1 MDIDGPESGTQ
12 NIFQAKDYGVVVD
25 FEELG
30 EDEQE
35 VRPSLPFSVFSPNA
49 RDADTTSGARAG
61 WLGQDGRPAL
71 VRCHKAE
78 QRVGQDVSELEGD

>member
-12 NIFQAKDYGVVVD
+12 TMYQPKDYGVVVD

-35 VRPSLPFSVFSPNA
+35 VRFRIFAPSL
-49 RDADTTSGARAG
+49 
-61 WLGQDGRPAL
+61 L
-71 VRCHKAE
+71 V
-78 QRVGQDVSELEGD
+78 VL